1 MLEVIEV
8 STGYRPGVVVVDSAS
23 LAVPQGEALGVIGRN
38 GAGKTCLAM
47 GLMGLVA
54 EQRGSVRVDGAEV
67 GGRTPRERVR
77 AGLSL
82 VPEGRHVF
90 GQLTVHENLRVAA
103 HAAGRKLAKPD
114 AEDVNDLFP
123 VLRTKSSHRAASMSG
138 GEQQMLAIAR
148 ALVQHPACIVLDE
161 PSLGLAPVAIESL
174 AASLTGI
181 RDRGVALLLM
191 EQNPHLLEELC
202 SRVVMLDS
210 GRVVREIPADRLRD
224 ADVVA
229 AYMGGSLGQ

>member
-1 MLEVIEV
+1 MLDVDSV
-8 STGYRPGVVVVDSAS
+8 SVGYRPDVVVVD
-23 LAVPQGEALGVIGRN
+23 AVTLSVEAGEALGVIGRN

-47 GLMGLVA
+47 GLMGLVPEA
-54 EQRGSVRVDGAEV
+54 RGRIRVGDREV
-67 GGRTPRERVR
+67 GGTSARERVR

-103 HAAGRKLAKPD
+103 HAAGRRLQKA
-114 AEDVNDLFP
+114 DVEEVNSLFP
-123 VLRTKSSHRAASMSG
+123 VLSAKSSHRAASMSG

-148 ALVQHPACIVLDE
+148 ALVQHPACVVLDE
-161 PSLGLAPVAIESL
+161 PSLGLAPVAVQALAQSL
-174 AASLTGI
+174 RGI

-202 SRVVMLDS
+202 SRVIMLDS
-210 GRVVREIPADRLRD
+210 GRVERELEPERLRD

-229 AYMGGSLGQ
+229 AYMGASLGG

>member
-1 MLEVIEV
+1 MLEVTDV
-8 STGYRPGVVVVDSAS
+8 CVGYRPDVVVVD
-23 LAVPQGEALGVIGRN
+23 AVTLSVAAGEALGVIGRN

-47 GLMGLVA
+47 GLMGLLPE
-54 EQRGSVRVDGAEV
+54 EQGTICV
-67 GGRTPRERVR
+67 GDTEIGGMAPRDRVR

-103 HAAGRKLAKPD
+103 HAAGRRLQKADLD
-114 AEDVNDLFP
+114 EVNDLFP
-123 VLRTKSSHRAASMSG
+123 VLGTKSSHRAASMSG

-161 PSLGLAPVAIESL
+161 PSLGLAPVAVEAL
-174 AASLTGI
+174 ARSLTGI

-210 GRVVREIPADRLRD
+210 GRVAREIEPARLRE

-229 AYMGGSLGQ
+229 AYMGASLGE